1 MSTYHHNQL
10 RFTLI
15 LATTEREQMFVTLCV
30 QVLVRDSVHV
40 FAREQSSCFVSS
52 VLVFF
57 LFTTRTVYII
67 SRLCRLS
74 VCMSRFRT
82 PWPRKFTLR
91 IYAGRS
97 SGDTGQVRV
106 CVSCAASWPTLKLC
120 SRPQYCVF
128 KVVAAYSTGFLR
140 VAYDSGCRFNH
151 ELSDAGFSRQRTVI
165 RFEN

>member
-82 PWPRKFTLR
+82 P
-91 IYAGRS
+91 
-97 SGDTGQVRV
+97 
-106 CVSCAASWPTLKLC
+106 
-120 SRPQYCVF
+120 
-128 KVVAAYSTGFLR
+128 
-140 VAYDSGCRFNH
+140 
-151 ELSDAGFSRQRTVI
+151 
-165 RFEN
+165 